1 MNAIKAEE
9 QPAEPPY
16 KIVYRNPR
24 GSTRY
29 EYECKDCGKSQE
41 EYHSAQDE
49 PQITCNSCGSK
60 NTYRVLRTCTFHLKG
75 GGFPSRE
82 LKLDREIQKQDEIMA
97 EGWRSQSEINEAGHM
112 LKERDERLVKEG
124 RKVLLDGDQRG
135 GKKLGSDVL
144 KKAARRQRDQICRR

>member
-1 MNAIKAEE
+1 MNAIKEK
-9 QPAEPPY
+9 PAQDPPY
-16 KIVYRNPR
+16 RIIYRNPR

-29 EYECKDCGKSQE
+29 EYECRECGKSQE

-49 PQITCNSCGSK
+49 PKIKCKACGSA

-75 GGFPSRE
+75 RGFPSKE
-82 LKLDREIQKQDEIMA
+82 IKLDREIQEQDKIMA

-112 LKERDERLVKEG
+112 LRERNERLVKEG
-124 RKVLLDGDQRG
+124 RKVLPDGDQRG

-144 KKAARRQRDQICRR
+144 KKAARKQRDQVCKR